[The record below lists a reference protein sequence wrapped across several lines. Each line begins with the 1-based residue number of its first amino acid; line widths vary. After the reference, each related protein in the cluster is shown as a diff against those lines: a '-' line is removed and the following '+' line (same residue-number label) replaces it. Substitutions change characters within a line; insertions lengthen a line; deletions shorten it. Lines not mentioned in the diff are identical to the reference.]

1 MENVGANLTMKQ
13 VEKLAEEL
21 HEKYPE
27 KQENSK
33 DKTKVLMTE
42 KEIITAISE
51 GGSIEMELGEKDF
64 DINVDVFNYI
74 YKARYKASQKLI
86 DYLTVS
92 YPQLY
97 KDFPVSD
104 VIVILHRYEITE
116 EFLCEGKEGSTESG
130 YMITIYATD
139 CDGNIPD
146 DVWLRTSEVTPSQ
159 EHSLME
165 SFNVWCIQLL
175 MDGYIEGEI

>member
-1 MENVGANLTMKQ
+1 MENAGSNLTTKQ

-21 HEKYPE
+21 HEKYSGE
-27 KQENSK
+27 QENSK

-42 KEIITAISE
+42 REIVAAINE

-86 DYLTVS
+86 DYLTTS

-116 EFLCEGKEGSTESG
+116 EFLCEGKGSTESG

-146 DVWLRTSEVTPSQ
+146 DVWLRTSEVKRSK

-165 SFNVWCIQLL
+165 AFTAWCLQLTF
-175 MDGYIEGEI
+175 DGYIEGEV